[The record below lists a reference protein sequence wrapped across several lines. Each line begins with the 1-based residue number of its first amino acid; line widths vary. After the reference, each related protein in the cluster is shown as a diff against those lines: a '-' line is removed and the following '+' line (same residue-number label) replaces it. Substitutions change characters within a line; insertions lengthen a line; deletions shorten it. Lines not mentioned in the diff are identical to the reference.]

1 MTSIFIT
8 EIWTQRQ
15 TPSEMIAEPQVE
27 CQVKTKAESRVMCR
41 VMCLQ
46 WTPKIAS
53 LQQKLG
59 EMQATDFPSEG
70 TDTADTLI

>member
-1 MTSIFIT
+1 
-8 EIWTQRQ
+8 
-15 TPSEMIAEPQVE
+15 MIAEPQVE
-27 CQVKTKAESRVMCR
+27 CQVKTKAESR